1 MTEGTPTEAPAAAEV
16 EEAPAETPT
25 EVVEETPAEVVE
37 EAPKPKRARRAKKEV
52 QQPAQPIPAAAPEI
66 TLDSAFWNS
75 LVATNR
81 RMREEERRDRY
92 RNLLRL

>member
-52 QQPAQPIPAAAPEI
+52 QQPAQPIPAAAEI